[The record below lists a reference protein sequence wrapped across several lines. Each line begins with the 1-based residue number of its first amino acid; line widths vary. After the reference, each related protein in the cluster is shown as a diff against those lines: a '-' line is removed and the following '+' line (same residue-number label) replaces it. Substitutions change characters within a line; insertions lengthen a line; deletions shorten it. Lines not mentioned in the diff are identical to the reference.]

1 MKATRLISATAFAAI
16 GLFATQA
23 AMAYQ
28 AGDIY
33 VRGGYAKSDVKSDNG
48 EIANQ
53 NINVSDE
60 RGIAYGL
67 GYLFTDKFGVELN
80 GTEAV
85 EHDMDGGHFDR
96 TPVNLMLNYYPLGG
110 TDSRVQPYAGVGL
123 NYTHFSNESVSG
135 MELDHS
141 YGAAGQVGVDLALT
155 DHFLIGAFANYAD
168 VDSDVDMH
176 GHSAGKVKLDPLTVG
191 GGLTYRF

>member
-1 MKATRLISATAFAAI
+1 MKATRLISATAFAAAT
-16 GLFATQA
+16 LFAAQS

-48 EIANQ
+48 KVAHQ
-53 NINVSDE
+53 DVNVSDE
-60 RGIAYGL
+60 QGIAYGL
-67 GYLFTDKFGVELN
+67 GYLFTDKLGVELN
-80 GTEAV
+80 GTEAM
-85 EHDMDGGHFDR
+85 EHDITGGSFDR
-96 TPVNLMLNYYPLGG
+96 TPVNLMLNYYPMGG
-110 TDSRVQPYAGVGL
+110 TDSRIQPYAGVGL

-135 MELDHS
+135 MDLDDS

-155 DHFLIGAFANYAD
+155 DNILVGAFANYAD

-176 GHSAGKVKLDPLTVG
+176 GHGAGKVKLDPLTVG

>member
-53 NINVSDE
+53 DINVSDE
-60 RGIAYGL
+60 QGIAYGL

-85 EHDMDGGHFDR
+85 EHDMAGGHFDR
-96 TPVNLMLNYYPLGG
+96 TPVNLMANYYPLGG

-135 MELDHS
+135 MDLDHS

-155 DHFLIGAFANYAD
+155 DHFMIGAFANYAD

-176 GHSAGKVKLDPLTVG
+176 GHGAGKVELDPLTVG

>member
-53 NINVSDE
+53 DINVSDE
-60 RGIAYGL
+60 QGIAYGL

-80 GTEAV
+80 GTELSS
-85 EHDMDGGHFDR
+85 M
-96 TPVNLMLNYYPLGG
+96 TWP
-110 TDSRVQPYAGVGL
+110 
-123 NYTHFSNESVSG
+123 
-135 MELDHS
+135 
-141 YGAAGQVGVDLALT
+141 AATSTAPRST
-155 DHFLIGAFANYAD
+155 
-168 VDSDVDMH
+168 
-176 GHSAGKVKLDPLTVG
+176 
-191 GGLTYRF
+191 